1 MKILGT
7 ETFSASAPEHGEND
21 EYSFPTSKGSGDG
34 SE

>member
-1 MKILGT
+1 MKILGA
-7 ETFSASAPEHGEND
+7 EAVSASTPESGENY